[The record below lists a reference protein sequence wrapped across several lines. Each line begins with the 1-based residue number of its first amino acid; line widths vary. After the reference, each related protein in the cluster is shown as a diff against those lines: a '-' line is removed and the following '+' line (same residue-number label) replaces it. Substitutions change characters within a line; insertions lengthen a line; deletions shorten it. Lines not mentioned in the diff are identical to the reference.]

1 MCSPRRPPSI
11 SPQESLEE
19 RLRTPQK
26 LRVAELRTALA
37 AAGLP
42 TDGRKAALVERLMSH
57 QAQRPLPPLPAPAMV
72 PTTAPGRMRSAPR
85 TAPTTAPTTAP
96 SMVPTPAPG
105 RMRSARA
112 AAADKAAAGESRAV
126 EHIAED
132 EELLAEGGRSEWVPL
147 PNMAPLP
154 NLDGADQLV
163 DQSDLDPPEEEMHIS
178 PPQRDGNLDL
188 PEEEMHIS
196 PPSSRRTPKKRAP
209 SWAAAAS
216 LLPGTGPLTGQATAG
231 AEGERAVPGTARNM
245 ARKRS
250 KTSA

>member
-1 MCSPRRPPSI
+1 MCSPRRPRGAAAHACAHHGAPSI

-42 TDGRKAALVERLMSH
+42 IDGRKAALVERLMSH

-72 PTTAPGRMRSAPR
+72 PTTAPGRMRSA
-85 TAPTTAPTTAP
+85 
-96 SMVPTPAPG
+96 
-105 RMRSARA
+105 RA

-132 EELLAEGGRSEWVPL
+132 EELLAEGGLSEWVPL

-154 NLDGADQLV
+154 NLDGADQR
-163 DQSDLDPPEEEMHIS
+163 DLDP
-178 PPQRDGNLDL
+178 

-216 LLPGTGPLTGQATAG
+216 LPGTGQLTGQATAG

>member
-1 MCSPRRPPSI
+1 MHVLTTAPPSI

-37 AAGLP
+37 AASLP
-42 TDGRKAALVERLMSH
+42 IDGRKAALVERLMSH

-72 PTTAPGRMRSAPR
+72 PTTAPGRMRSA
-85 TAPTTAPTTAP
+85 
-96 SMVPTPAPG
+96 
-105 RMRSARA
+105 RA
-112 AAADKAAAGESRAV
+112 AAADKAAVGESRAV

-132 EELLAEGGRSEWVPL
+132 EELLAEGGLSEWVPL

-154 NLDGADQLV
+154 NLDGADQIV
-163 DQSDLDPPEEEMHIS
+163 DQRDLDPPEEEI
-178 PPQRDGNLDL
+178 
-188 PEEEMHIS
+188 HIS

-216 LLPGTGPLTGQATAG
+216 LLPGTGQLTGQATAG

>member
-1 MCSPRRPPSI
+1 MHVLTTAPPSI

-42 TDGRKAALVERLMSH
+42 IDGRKAALVERLMSH
-57 QAQRPLPPLPAPAMV
+57 QAQRPLPP
-72 PTTAPGRMRSAPR
+72 
-85 TAPTTAPTTAP
+85 TTAP
-96 SMVPTPAPG
+96 SMVPTAAPGLMSHQTQRPLPPLPAPAMVPMTAPG

-112 AAADKAAAGESRAV
+112 AAADKAAVGESRAV

-132 EELLAEGGRSEWVPL
+132 EELLAEGGLSEWVPL

-154 NLDGADQLV
+154 NLDGADQR
-163 DQSDLDPPEEEMHIS
+163 DLDPPEEEIQIS
-178 PPQRDGNLDL
+178 PAQRDVNLDL

-216 LLPGTGPLTGQATAG
+216 LLPGTGQLTGQATAG

>member
-1 MCSPRRPPSI
+1 MHVLTTAPPSI

-42 TDGRKAALVERLMSH
+42 IDGRKAALVERLMSH
-57 QAQRPLPPLPAPAMV
+57 QAQRPLPPLPAPTMV
-72 PTTAPGRMRSAPR
+72 
-85 TAPTTAPTTAP
+85 PTTAPTTAP

-132 EELLAEGGRSEWVPL
+132 EELLAEGGLSEWVPL

-154 NLDGADQLV
+154 NLDGVDQLV

-178 PPQRDGNLDL
+178 PPQRDVNLDL

-216 LLPGTGPLTGQATAG
+216 LLPGTGQLTGQATAG
-231 AEGERAVPGTARNM
+231 AEGKRAVPGTARNM

>member
-1 MCSPRRPPSI
+1 MHVLTTAPPSI

-72 PTTAPGRMRSAPR
+72 PTTAPGRMRSA
-85 TAPTTAPTTAP
+85 
-96 SMVPTPAPG
+96 
-105 RMRSARA
+105 RA
-112 AAADKAAAGESRAV
+112 AAADKAAVGESRAV

-154 NLDGADQLV
+154 NLDGADQR
-163 DQSDLDPPEEEMHIS
+163 DLDPPEEEMHIS
-178 PPQRDGNLDL
+178 PPQRDANLDL

-216 LLPGTGPLTGQATAG
+216 LLPGTGQLTGQATAG

>member
-1 MCSPRRPPSI
+1 MHVLTTAPPSI

-42 TDGRKAALVERLMSH
+42 IDGRKAALVERLMSH
-57 QAQRPLPPLPAPAMV
+57 QTQRPLPPLPAPSMV
-72 PTTAPGRMRSAPR
+72 PTT
-85 TAPTTAPTTAP
+85 
-96 SMVPTPAPG
+96 APG

-112 AAADKAAAGESRAV
+112 AAADKAAVGESRAV

-163 DQSDLDPPEEEMHIS
+163 DQRDLDPPEEEMHIS
-178 PPQRDGNLDL
+178 PAQRDVNLNL
-188 PEEEMHIS
+188 PEEEMQIS
-196 PPSSRRTPKKRAP
+196 PPSSRRTPKRRAP

-216 LLPGTGPLTGQATAG
+216 LLLGTGQLTGQATAG
-231 AEGERAVPGTARNM
+231 AEGERAVPGTARNL

>member
-1 MCSPRRPPSI
+1 M
-11 SPQESLEE
+11 
-19 RLRTPQK
+19 
-26 LRVAELRTALA
+26 AELRTALA

-42 TDGRKAALVERLMSH
+42 SDGRKAALVERLMSH

-72 PTTAPGRMRSAPR
+72 PTTAPGRMRSA
-85 TAPTTAPTTAP
+85 
-96 SMVPTPAPG
+96 
-105 RMRSARA
+105 RA

-132 EELLAEGGRSEWVPL
+132 EELLAEGGQSEWVPL

-154 NLDGADQLV
+154 NLDGADQR
-163 DQSDLDPPEEEMHIS
+163 DLDP
-178 PPQRDGNLDL
+178 

-216 LLPGTGPLTGQATAG
+216 LPGTGQLTGQATAG

>member
-1 MCSPRRPPSI
+1 MHVLTTAPPSI

-42 TDGRKAALVERLMSH
+42 IDGRKAALVERLMSH
-57 QAQRPLPPLPAPAMV
+57 QTQRPLPPLPAPTTV
-72 PTTAPGRMRSAPR
+72 PTTAPSRMRSAPR
-85 TAPTTAPTTAP
+85 TAPTTAP
-96 SMVPTPAPG
+96 SVVPMPAPG

-112 AAADKAAAGESRAV
+112 AAADKAAVGESRAV

-132 EELLAEGGRSEWVPL
+132 EELLAEGGLSEWVPL
-147 PNMAPLP
+147 PNMEPLP
-154 NLDGADQLV
+154 NLDGADQIV
-163 DQSDLDPPEEEMHIS
+163 DQRDLDP
-178 PPQRDGNLDL
+178 

-196 PPSSRRTPKKRAP
+196 PPSSRRTPKRRAP